1 MSMIKAF
8 FSFIWGSITF
18 LRTSLFNI
26 IFIIIIVAIGA
37 SLMPKE
43 PQLMPDDIALHIAP
57 SGILVDQ
64 YEYVTPFT
72 RILEQDQMA
81 PETRVDEIT
90 KVIKHAAVDERIS
103 ALVLDLNN
111 LAGGSLSKLQEIGS
125 ALAEFKATD
134 KPIYAIGAH
143 YTQEQYYLASY
154 ADIIYMNPM
163 GGVLVTGYAS
173 YRNYFKDAFEK
184 LNLNFHVFRTGPY
197 KDAVEPFIENS
208 MSESSK
214 ENNSLWLN
222 ELWQTYTSNTEK
234 QRKLNPGSIDLYINT
249 LTDFLA
255 QHNGD
260 AAQLALDIGLVD
272 QLATRSE
279 QQKFLEN
286 TFGRDK
292 DKLFN
297 SLSMR
302 EYNHYIDR
310 ETPSPINKVGLLVAR
325 GTILDG
331 EQPAG
336 VIGSD
341 TFISLIREAATDTS
355 IKAMVVRIDSGGG
368 SAIASEDIRQEL
380 DNLRNS
386 GIPVLVSMGSV
397 AASGGYWMAMAADE
411 VWATPT
417 TITGSI
423 GVFSAFPTLEKSLSN
438 LGIYT
443 DGVGTTELAGSMRI
457 DRELS
462 PQVENILQQTVDH
475 IYHSFLQLV
484 ATARDMTPEAVHEV
498 AQGRVWTG
506 NKALELG
513 LVDQLGGLDDVIA
526 AAAKRANLNAYE
538 VKEVIEQLTPGEMFA
553 EQIAK
558 DLHVN
563 KIHFSNHNSTLNS
576 LLQTA
581 EKLLLPLQ
589 ALTATKDP
597 RAIYAQCIEC
607 VLP

>member
-1 MSMIKAF
+1 MSIIKAF
-8 FSFIWGSITF
+8 FSFIWDSITF
-18 LRTSLFNI
+18 LRNSFFNI
-26 IFIIIIVAIGA
+26 FFIIIIVAIGA
-37 SLMPKE
+37 SLMPTE
-43 PQLMPDDIALHIAP
+43 PQLMPEDIALHIAP

-72 RILEQDQMA
+72 RILDQDQMA

-90 KVIKHAAVDERIS
+90 KVIKYAAADERIN

-125 ALAEFKATD
+125 ALSQFKASN

-143 YTQEQYYLASY
+143 YTQDQYFLASY
-154 ADIIYMNPM
+154 ADTIYMSPM

-222 ELWQTYTSNTEK
+222 ELWQTYTSNTEQ
-234 QRKLNPGSIDLYINT
+234 QRQLNPGSLDLFINT

-255 QHNGD
+255 RYNGD
-260 AAQLALDIGLVD
+260 SAKLALNLGLVD
-272 QLATRSE
+272 KLATRSE
-279 QQKFLEN
+279 QQYFLEN
-286 TFGRDK
+286 TFGRDE
-292 DKLFN
+292 DKLFH
-297 SLSMR
+297 SLNMR
-302 EYNHYIDR
+302 EYTTYIDR
-310 ETPSPINKVGLLVAR
+310 ETPTRLNKVGLLVAR

-341 TFISLIREAATDTS
+341 TFISLIREAAKDPN
-355 IKAMVVRIDSGGG
+355 IKAVVVRIDSGGG

-423 GVFSAFPTLEKSLSN
+423 GVFSAFPTLEKSLSH

-443 DGVGTTELAGSMRI
+443 DGVGTTELAGAMRL

-475 IYHSFLQLV
+475 IYHRFLQLV
-484 ATARDMTPEAVHEV
+484 ASARNMTPEAVHEV

-506 NKALELG
+506 SKALELG
-513 LVDQLGGLDDVIA
+513 LVDQLGDLDDVIA
-526 AAAKRANLNAYE
+526 AAAKRANLSVYE
-538 VKEVIEQLTPGEMFA
+538 VKEVTEPLTPGEIIA

-563 KIHFSNHNSTLNS
+563 KIYFSDSSSTLNS
-576 LLQTA
+576 LLQTV
-581 EKLLLPLQ
+581 ENVLLPLQ

-597 RAIYAQCIEC
+597 RAIYAQCIDC
-607 VLP
+607 VQP